1 MNHTTYSANGQT
13 TAIVVI
19 YVCTCT
25 MDLIQFLWS
34 VLKKLMANLIS
45 VASALLTKACS
56 WAKISS

>member
-19 YVCTCT
+19 YVCTI
-25 MDLIQFLWS
+25 DLIQFLWS